1 MFSACDGSA
10 NMSAPFA
17 MRLGATVP
25 NFPMTTTEGL
35 PRHAGISMV
44 WLHFE
49 RIMEHRDQSPRG
61 DYQFHDLLARN
72 PDCPWT
78 VLMTHPKDYT
88 PVRLSAWDALANAQT
103 CMTYSCSVQS

>member
-35 PRHAGISMV
+35 PRHVRGTQSSLIFDGVAARRG
-44 WLHFE
+44 E
-49 RIMEHRDQSPRG
+49 RTNELT
-61 DYQFHDLLARN
+61 FAR
-72 PDCPWT
+72 
-78 VLMTHPKDYT
+78 
-88 PVRLSAWDALANAQT
+88 
-103 CMTYSCSVQS
+103 